1 MGFFALTTAGGGFIL
16 IGAWESI
23 SASEDPTKISD
34 PSSHLCQ
41 FNDGVTT
48 TTKMG
53 SVYGKQETE
62 TPCLSSSSSL
72 NFVMIAVISFMFIAN
87 SLVSVF
93 NALDSNDRVGSAL
106 QLQVLAVASL
116 FLLYSVLGL
125 LMSFNKSISLPSL
138 ILDLIVL
145 FGFVE
150 EFFIFYLQ
158 RKDKSGIENRYFDL
172 LLVPILI
179 CVVGTILELSS
190 KKSGSNYARLAR
202 GIGLILQGMWFLQMG
217 LSFYTGLITHG
228 CSLHEKSQGN
238 YTIKCKGHPEYHRA
252 RSIATLQFNCHL
264 SLLVILCTVWYS
276 IMAKKNGYRGGDFT
290 HYRPLGAEMQQM
302 ETLGHFTLD
311 SDDEDEIR
319 EEDNLAEMNVEV
331 GVNGHGSHEVNG
343 SV

>member
-1 MGFFALTTAGGGFIL
+1 MGFFALTAAGGGFIL

-23 SASEDPTKISD
+23 SASEEPTQISD
-34 PSSHLCQ
+34 PSSHLSQ
-41 FNDGVTT
+41 YNDGVTT

-53 SVYGKQETE
+53 SVYAKQETE
-62 TPCLSSSSSL
+62 TPCLSSSSFL
-72 NFVMIAVISFMFIAN
+72 NFVMIALISFMCIAN
-87 SLVSVF
+87 SLASVF

-106 QLQVLAVASL
+106 QLQILAVASL
-116 FLLYSVLGL
+116 FLFYSVLGL
-125 LMSFNKSISLPSL
+125 LMSFNKLISLPSL
-138 ILDLIVL
+138 VLDLIVL

-150 EFFIFYLQ
+150 EFLIFYLQ
-158 RKDKSGIENRYFDL
+158 RKDTSGIENRYFDL

-179 CVVGTILELSS
+179 CVVGTILELGS

-228 CSLHEKSQGN
+228 CSLHGKSQGN

-264 SLLVILCTVWYS
+264 SLLVILCMVWYS
-276 IMAKKNGYRGGDFT
+276 IMAKKNEYRGGDFM

-302 ETLGHFTLD
+302 EISGHFTLD
-311 SDDEDEIR
+311 SDEDDIR
-319 EEDNLAEMNVEV
+319 EEDNLAKMNVEV

-343 SV
+343 SA